1 MAAFIYLWNNCDG
14 FREFWLK
21 LWDKI
26 KSATATATKWISG
39 KFDDLKG
46 AVDKAK
52 TKFSDIESTISD
64 KMDKAKKKVKDVID
78 KIKGYF
84 DITLKFKGLKM
95 PKIKLT
101 LVKGSGLMAKAAE
114 VLGLDGVPKFS
125 VEWNAKGGI
134 LTRPTIFGMS
144 GNTLLGGG
152 EAGHEAIA
160 PIDTLKRYVSDAVR
174 QETEGIV
181 ETLIEQNR
189 ILIEFLQ
196 RNMKKN
202 IVLDTGVLVG

>member
-1 MAAFIYLWNNCDG
+1 
-14 FREFWLK
+14 
-21 LWDKI
+21 
-26 KSATATATKWISG
+26 
-39 KFDDLKG
+39 
-46 AVDKAK
+46 
-52 TKFSDIESTISD
+52 
-64 KMDKAKKKVKDVID
+64 
-78 KIKGYF
+78 
-84 DITLKFKGLKM
+84 M

-101 LVKGSGLMAKAAE
+101 MVKGSGLMAKAAE

-196 RNMKKN
+196 RNMKKTLCL
-202 IVLDTGVLVG
+202 IPGFLSVSCHPT